1 MDPEDKKQPAS
12 PETIKSL
19 TMNMLQTMEST
30 YHEMYVDMVL
40 MVALRKGILDNLECV
55 DRDYIEK
62 VIRVHANIC
71 YAVFSLCVQ
80 CRASL
85 KSSLNVEKQYNIRR
99 CVVTGHEMYKYL
111 YGFTGKTTPWKEI
124 EPILRAKYPEQ
135 CVETDETADDF
146 LQKYAQD
153 ADGTL
158 RDVSKHFSDNS
169 TEFFKNISQ
178 VSERVVTERIG
189 KALGFIQPIHSL
201 LVKELQEN
209 LGMVYYFA
217 MVHPMPIQTLNV
229 GNISQ
234 NEKIDALRH
243 GLEKY
248 GGIVESVMKR
258 VEVAEKFCK
267 EHQLDMTQNK
277 QWVDLTENNIG
288 LHVLYIY
295 LDSLTT
301 FLAFCRSECFAEY
314 RQNLAYMVISTHE
327 GFKKIYGFDEN
338 KRVGTY
344 WNRAIKQALIQTDDE
359 QMAKAADRIERK
371 LGALSTNAFLNDED
385 MIAAFTHV
393 GTINKQ
399 QKESTFAVLDY
410 FRKDVKK
417 EDLDVLTEYLFLL
430 NDIIQLY
437 NKVMN
442 WENERSKQEREAI
455 FAGYFEQIEKI
466 NKLVEQNTKDEE
478 MLAKWCESSEKM
490 REILRN
496 FEQLLS

>member
-1 MDPEDKKQPAS
+1 MEEVDKKRAATL
-12 PETIKSL
+12 ETINNL
-19 TMNMLQTMEST
+19 TMDMLQTMEST

-40 MVALRKGILDNLECV
+40 MVALREGILDNLEFV
-55 DRDYIEK
+55 DCGYIEK

-99 CVVTGHEMYKYL
+99 SVVTSHEMYKYL
-111 YGFTGKTTPWKEI
+111 YGFTGKTTSWKEI

-135 CVETDETADDF
+135 CVEIDETASDF

-158 RDVSKHFSDNS
+158 RDVSKHFSDNPI
-169 TEFFKNISQ
+169 EFFKNISQ

-201 LVKELQEN
+201 LVRELQDN
-209 LGMVYYFA
+209 LGMVYYHA
-217 MVHPMPIQTLNV
+217 MAHPMPIQILNV
-229 GNISQ
+229 GNINQ
-234 NEKIDALRH
+234 NEKIDALHH

-248 GGIVESVMKR
+248 SGIVESVMKR
-258 VEVAEKFCK
+258 VGVAEKFCK
-267 EHQLDMTQNK
+267 EHHLDMKQNK

-314 RQNLAYMVISTHE
+314 RQNLVYMVISTHE
-327 GFKKIYGFDEN
+327 GFKKLYGFDEN
-338 KRVGTY
+338 KRAETY

-359 QMAKAADRIERK
+359 QMTEAADRIERK
-371 LGALSTNAFLNDED
+371 LVALSTNAFLKDED

-393 GTINKQ
+393 GTIKKQ

-410 FRKDVKK
+410 FRQDVKK
-417 EDLDVLTEYLFLL
+417 ENLDILTEYLFVL

-442 WENERSKQEREAI
+442 WESQRSKQESEAI
-455 FAGYFEQIEKI
+455 FASYFKQIDNI
-466 NKLVEQNTKDEE
+466 DRLVKQSTKDEA
-478 MLAKWCESSEKM
+478 MLTKWRESSEKM
-490 REILRN
+490 REMLRN